1 MSIKPIDENTWAG
14 TLSVQSEVYLQV
26 EPETIEVLQSKWR
39 RTPQCC
45 FVYQDKES
53 VLGYLLAH
61 AWDKETP
68 PKLFKPLPEQ
78 SETLHSYLFLHDLAI
93 SARAAGKGIG
103 TKLVSHLISI
113 AKTTDFDEIRLV
125 AVQGSSTFWSNMG
138 FSVVDKQSISS
149 TYGEG
154 AKMMRYALQGE

>member
-1 MSIKPIDENTWAG
+1 MSIKPVDENTWAG
-14 TLSVQSEVYLQV
+14 ILSVQSEVYLQV

-45 FVYQDKES
+45 FVYQYEES

-61 AWDKETP
+61 SWDKQAP

-78 SETLHSYLFLHDLAI
+78 SSVLNPYLFLHDLAI
-93 SARAAGKGIG
+93 SEKAAGQGIG
-103 TKLVSHLISI
+103 SQLVSHLISI
-113 AKTTDFDEIRLV
+113 AKTMDFDEIRLV
-125 AVQGSSTFWSNMG
+125 AVQGSASFWKTMG
-138 FSVVDKQSISS
+138 FSEVDKQSISP

-154 AKMMRYALQGE
+154 AKMMRYVLEEE